1 MVFVQGTSSSTAV
14 KRSVNSRAR
23 SMTPKRSPTR
33 RELPPV
39 DNSGLGFLGGLSSC
53 GLVLIAL
60 VVACLASV
68 MSGKFSAAPWATKE
82 AGLAGRCGVP
92 SGAIDVRLDHALNR
106 LRTDLS
112 RPYYQPF
119 AHGPFL
125 SLLLLPPLLILLL
138 LLLLLLLT
146 SSSHDAFVVEDDHME
161 LNLGLAANFTLCRCV
176 VQV

>member
-125 SLLLLPPLLILLL
+125 FLLL
-138 LLLLLLLT
+138 LLS
-146 SSSHDAFVVEDDHME
+146 SSSHDAFVVEDDHIE
-161 LNLGLAANFTLCRCV
+161 LTLGLAANFKLCRCV